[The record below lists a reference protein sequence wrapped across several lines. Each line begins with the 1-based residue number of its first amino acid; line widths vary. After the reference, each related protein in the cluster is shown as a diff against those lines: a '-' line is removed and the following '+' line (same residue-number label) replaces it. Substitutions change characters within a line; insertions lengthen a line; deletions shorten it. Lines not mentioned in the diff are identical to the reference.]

1 MLRPRGAAGSYRPP
15 AASSPGDAQRVLS
28 GGTTECGS
36 RFRVSRA
43 IKRFQMFRSSMT
55 PNPDAPHRAVTRG
68 DKEHRTSSTGF
79 AGRGGESRGRE
90 RRLRGTLRRS
100 PGRGGRL
107 RSAPLRSARLRS
119 APLGSAPFR
128 SAPPGS
134 ARLRHAG
141 RTRDPLPGG
150 FAAPGASRSPG
161 TRGTASSGAAAFSL
175 RSALSP
181 AEPPIPFPGSDLI
194 PPPPVTG
201 ARVCGA
207 GSATPAARGPSATQQ
222 PRCRGV
228 THGPTCWH
236 QSTGVPE
243 DGLDR
248 DRVFSSYKTRKRHLE
263 LRDPRVWAR
272 FISPLIPGSAAP
284 TAPFPSERSGARS
297 YIRAGLHQSLQ
308 PDELVCQA
316 PVQGTVSSVAALQ
329 ALLWA
334 SRCHARIRRER
345 FAPCPATEPAETSGV
360 FSCQDEILLTPWRDF
375 PVEDVESA
383 PSLEEEKWDFVLVSD
398 IHEVGSEREIKRKK
412 FLDELSKKGFT
423 IKKIEDQKLFYGVRA
438 PKLLFRQYQWLL
450 RNPDSRQQSPDGHHD
465 VAVTTRIRIVNFI
478 LQNTVTPELEKLQDL
493 IKKKVFEAAFPLHEK
508 GELSEFLKEK
518 WARWRVIF
526 CRQPIEKIR
535 WYFGEKAAL
544 YFAWLGWYTF
554 LLGIAAAAG
563 LLVFVA
569 GITVFNSSQVSKE
582 ICEATGT
589 IMCPLCDQQCP
600 FWRLSDTCTYARV
613 THMIDNEGT
622 VLFAM
627 FMAIWA
633 TVFLE
638 LWKRQR
644 ARVVTDWD
652 LYRWDEEEEELA
664 LELINNLQHEPRQ
677 YQHSYFRSTIILLL
691 VLVMIAVL
699 VGIAHA
705 LVIYRVVATALF
717 TQSSSE
723 LLREQ
728 ADTVA
733 VMTGAVLHYIT
744 IVVMSKVNRRV
755 ALFLCDLEKPR
766 TFSQRENTFTVKIF
780 TFQFFT
786 NFSSLIYIAFFLGRI
801 NGHPGN
807 YVRIAG
813 KWRLEECHPSGCI
826 TDLFIQMAIIMLL
839 KQTISN
845 VMEYLNPWIRHQLRR
860 KRLRRPKKRRMM
872 LGEEEEAEDPC
883 KRQWLSNYELNE
895 VNIFSLFDE
904 FLEMVIQYS
913 FTTIFVAAFPLAP
926 LLAFCNNLF
935 EIHLDAIKMMRLHR
949 RMVPRK
955 ANDIGIWLL
964 VLEAIGILAV
974 IGNGLVIAITS
985 DFIPVLV
992 YKYTY
997 SPCVTGNSTGVDCS
1011 AGYINHSL
1019 STFRVQDFEFH
1030 SKLPQLP
1037 AGSVTNIT
1045 ECRYRDYRNAEDYGY
1060 TVQFWHI
1067 FAARLAFLILFEH
1080 VALCVKLIAAWFIPD
1095 VPLSVK
1101 NTFLGRKH
1109 SDLRKELSMMEYST
1123 EV

>member
-1 MLRPRGAAGSYRPP
+1 M
-15 AASSPGDAQRVLS
+15 
-28 GGTTECGS
+28 
-36 RFRVSRA
+36 
-43 IKRFQMFRSSMT
+43 
-55 PNPDAPHRAVTRG
+55 
-68 DKEHRTSSTGF
+68 
-79 AGRGGESRGRE
+79 
-90 RRLRGTLRRS
+90 
-100 PGRGGRL
+100 
-107 RSAPLRSARLRS
+107 
-119 APLGSAPFR
+119 
-128 SAPPGS
+128 
-134 ARLRHAG
+134 
-141 RTRDPLPGG
+141 
-150 FAAPGASRSPG
+150 
-161 TRGTASSGAAAFSL
+161 
-175 RSALSP
+175 
-181 AEPPIPFPGSDLI
+181 
-194 PPPPVTG
+194 
-201 ARVCGA
+201 
-207 GSATPAARGPSATQQ
+207 
-222 PRCRGV
+222 
-228 THGPTCWH
+228 
-236 QSTGVPE
+236 
-243 DGLDR
+243 
-248 DRVFSSYKTRKRHLE
+248 
-263 LRDPRVWAR
+263 
-272 FISPLIPGSAAP
+272 
-284 TAPFPSERSGARS
+284 
-297 YIRAGLHQSLQ
+297 
-308 PDELVCQA
+308 
-316 PVQGTVSSVAALQ
+316 
-329 ALLWA
+329 
-334 SRCHARIRRER
+334 
-345 FAPCPATEPAETSGV
+345 
-360 FSCQDEILLTPWRDF
+360 QDEILLTPWRDF
-375 PVEDVESA
+375 PVEDAESS
-383 PSLEEEKWDFVLVSD
+383 PSLDEEKWDFVLVSD

-450 RNPDSRQQSPDGHHD
+450 RNPDSRQQGPDGHHD

-478 LQNTVTPELEKLQDL
+478 LQNTVTPDLEKLRDL
-493 IKKKVFEAAFPLHEK
+493 IKKKVFEAVFPLHEK

-535 WYFGEKAAL
+535 WYFGEKVAL

-582 ICEATGT
+582 ICEAKDT

-600 FWRLSDTCTYARV
+600 FWRLSDTCTYAKV

-652 LYRWDEEEEELA
+652 LYGWDEEEEELA

-723 LLREQ
+723 FLREQ
-728 ADTVA
+728 ANTVA

-744 IVVMSKVNRRV
+744 IVIMSKVNRRV

-845 VMEYLNPWIRHQLRR
+845 VMEYLNPWICHQLRR
-860 KRLRRPKKRRMM
+860 KRPQRPKKRRMM

-883 KRQWLSNYELNE
+883 KRQWLSNYKLNE

-997 SPCVTGNSTGVDCS
+997 SPCVIENSTGVDCS
-1011 AGYINHSL
+1011 TGYINHSL
-1019 STFRVQDFEFH
+1019 STFRVQDFEFYT
-1030 SKLPQLP
+1030 KLPQMP
-1037 AGSVTNIT
+1037 PGFVTNNIT
-1045 ECRYRDYRNAEDYGY
+1045 ECRYRDYRNADDYSY

-1080 VALCVKLIAAWFIPD
+1080 VALCVKLIAAWYIPD